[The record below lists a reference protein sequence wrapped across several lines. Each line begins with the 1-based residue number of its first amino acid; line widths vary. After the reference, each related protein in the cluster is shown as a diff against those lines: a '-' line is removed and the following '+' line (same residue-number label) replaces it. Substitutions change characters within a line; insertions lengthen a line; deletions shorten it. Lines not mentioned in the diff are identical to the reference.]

1 MTIRTKILVP
11 VLGISA
17 ILFSAAGALAVL
29 TTVQTAVSSAE
40 NQVVATSE
48 RYAYSIEALLEGPFA
63 TVGTLATLFED
74 SGAIP
79 ALDRRSYYLSM
90 LKSIADSNSDFISV
104 WTAWGPDA
112 LDGSD
117 SLFVGTRYGNES
129 GSFCVAYKKETSGLE
144 LVMLPDT
151 MRSDKRYVAA
161 YTTLSASIVGPHVS
175 SAGSAKGAVFSIV
188 APVVS
193 DGKSLGV
200 VGIEIESALIM
211 RMVSNLSFQTG
222 ADFSLLDND
231 YVYLEAPDPALVGRA
246 LVSVDSTRADEARAV
261 RAGEQWVQRVASA
274 DAGKELLRVYTP
286 IQVSETGRPWS
297 LMVESSMSDIR
308 AASGSTALMLML
320 FATFGAVLVAQFIV
334 TLLVARAV
342 SGPALKA
349 GALLQNI
356 AEGEGDLTKR
366 LGIRSRD
373 EIGALA
379 GAFDRF
385 AEKLAGIIGNA
396 KSSVSELK
404 AGSVELDSGM
414 AAADNAV
421 RRIDEAIDGVI
432 ERTGNQAASVDEV
445 SSSVE
450 QITRNIESLD
460 TMIERQKNA
469 VAESSASIE
478 EMVGAIGSIARNVE
492 SFGDYM
498 QRLVAASDT
507 GKGKLG
513 GVSELVKDIS
523 LRSQGLIDANKVIQ
537 SIAAQTNLLAMN
549 AAIEAAHAGEA
560 GAGFAVVADEIRN
573 LAELSQARSK
583 EIAGSIAGIRG
594 GIDKVV
600 GSTADAESAFENIVG
615 HVRRVGELET
625 EIKAAVAE
633 QGVGSK
639 LVLESLSSIRDI
651 TDEVRGASSEMTKG
665 AVAAGVE
672 MRRLLELTE
681 ELRSS
686 MEAIGRESEGIKAI
700 TGRVTELSARNAE
713 LLAKVESGT
722 DRFKV

>member
-17 ILFSAAGALAVL
+17 MLFSAAGAIAVL
-29 TTVQTAVSSAE
+29 TTVRTAVAAAE
-40 NQVVATSE
+40 NQVVSTSE
-48 RYAYSIEALLEGPFA
+48 RYAYSIEAILEGPFA

-74 SGAIP
+74 RSAIP
-79 ALDRRSYYLSM
+79 ATDRRSYYLSM
-90 LKSIADSNSDFISV
+90 LRSIVDSNASFVSIWS
-104 WTAWGPDA
+104 AWGPDA
-112 LDGSD
+112 IDGSD
-117 SLFVGTRYGNES
+117 ARFAGTRLGNES
-129 GSFCVAYKKETSGLE
+129 GAFCVAFLKDASGLE
-144 LVMLPDT
+144 LVSLPDT
-151 MRSDKRYVAA
+151 IRSDKRYIAA
-161 YTTLSASIVGPHVS
+161 YTTLSTSIVGPYQPS
-175 SAGSAKGAVFSIV
+175 SGASRDLVFSIV

-200 VGIEIESALIM
+200 VGVEIEASLIM
-211 RMVSNLSFQTG
+211 SIVSNLSFQTG
-222 ADFSLLDND
+222 ADYSLLDND
-231 YVYLEAPDPALVGRA
+231 YVYLEAPDPSMVGRS
-246 LVSVDSTRADEARAV
+246 LVSIDSARSEESRAI
-261 RAGEQWVQRVASA
+261 RAGEQWVRRIPASGS
-274 DAGKELLRVYTP
+274 GKELLRVYTP
-286 IQVSETGRPWS
+286 IQVSDTGKPWS
-297 LMVESSMSDIR
+297 LMVETSMSAVR
-308 AASGSTALMLML
+308 SASGSTGLMFML
-320 FATFGAVLVAQFIV
+320 FATFGAVLAAQFIV

-356 AEGEGDLTKR
+356 AEGEGDLTQR
-366 LGIRSRD
+366 LGIKSND

-379 GAFDRF
+379 GAFDTF
-385 AEKLAGIIGNA
+385 AENLAGIIRGT
-396 KSSVSELK
+396 KSAVSELT

-414 AAADNAV
+414 SAADNAV

-549 AAIEAAHAGEA
+549 AAIEAAHAGDA

-573 LAELSQARSK
+573 LAELSRARSR

-600 GSTADAESAFENIVG
+600 GSAAEAESAFENIVG
-615 HVRRVGELET
+615 HVRKVGELET

-665 AVAAGVE
+665 AVAAGGE
-672 MRRLLELTE
+672 MRRLLQLTE
-681 ELRSS
+681 ELRAG
-686 MEAIGRESEGIKAI
+686 MESIGRESEGIKAI

-722 DRFKV
+722 DRFRV